1 MYKDNCRF
9 SLWSPNDNGGF
20 VEDRAFSCF
29 AQAQEGDF
37 TVGKEKL
44 DKVAEIMACSWVY
57 MRIYPDTI
65 SARYVCQQQGFNY
78 DNLLDQEVDYLSR
91 KIEEE
96 IDKYAAN

>member
-1 MYKDNCRF
+1 MLHKCDF
-9 SLWSPNDNGGF
+9 SLWAQSKDSSF

-44 DKVAEIMACSWVY
+44 NKVAEIMAYNWVY
-57 MRIYPDTI
+57 MRVNPDTV
-65 SARYVCQQQGFNY
+65 SARYVCQQQGFCY

-91 KIEEE
+91 QIEEE
-96 IDKYAAN
+96 VNKYAAN

>member
-1 MYKDNCRF
+1 MSGNCPF
-9 SLWSPNDNGGF
+9 SLHAPNSYGF

-44 DKVAEIMACSWVY
+44 NKVAEIMAYNWVY
-57 MRIYPDTI
+57 LKVYPDTPTI
-65 SARYVCQQQGFNY
+65 QYVCQRQGFNY

-91 KIEEE
+91 QIEEE
-96 IDKYAAN
+96 INKYAAN

>member
-1 MYKDNCRF
+1 MLHKCDFSIWAQGKD
-9 SLWSPNDNGGF
+9 SSF

-44 DKVAEIMACSWVY
+44 DKVAEIMAYSWVY
-57 MRIYPDTI
+57 MRVHPDTI
-65 SARYVCQQQGFNY
+65 SARYVCQQQGFKY

-91 KIEEE
+91 QIENE
-96 IDKYAAN
+96 INKYMS

>member
-1 MYKDNCRF
+1 MSGNCPF
-9 SLWSPNDNGGF
+9 SLHVPNSHGF

-44 DKVAEIMACSWVY
+44 NKVAEIMAYSWVY
-57 MRIYPDTI
+57 MRVHPDTI
-65 SARYVCQQQGFNY
+65 SARYVCQQQGFKY

-96 IDKYAAN
+96 IGKYVAC

>member
-1 MYKDNCRF
+1 MLHKCNFSIWSRGKD
-9 SLWSPNDNGGF
+9 SSF

-44 DKVAEIMACSWVY
+44 DKVAEIMAYSWVY
-57 MRIYPDTI
+57 MRVHPDTV

>member
-1 MYKDNCRF
+1 MLHKCDFSIWAQGKD
-9 SLWSPNDNGGF
+9 SSF

-44 DKVAEIMACSWVY
+44 NKVAEIMAYSWVY
-57 MRIYPDTI
+57 MKVYPDTV

-91 KIEEE
+91 QIEEE
-96 IDKYAAN
+96 IGKYVAC

>member
-1 MYKDNCRF
+1 MLHKCDFSIWAPSKD
-9 SLWSPNDNGGF
+9 SSF

-44 DKVAEIMACSWVY
+44 DKVAEIMAYSWVY
-57 MRIYPDTI
+57 MRVHPDTI
-65 SARYVCQQQGFNY
+65 SARYVCQQQGFKY
-78 DNLLDQEVDYLSR
+78 DNLLDQEVDYLSC

-96 IDKYAAN
+96 IGKYVAN

>member
-1 MYKDNCRF
+1 MLHKCDFSIWAQGKD
-9 SLWSPNDNGGF
+9 SSF

-44 DKVAEIMACSWVY
+44 DKVAEIMAYNWAY
-57 MRIYPDTI
+57 MKVHPDTI

-78 DNLLDQEVDYLSR
+78 DNLLDQEVDYLSHQ
-91 KIEEE
+91 IEDE
-96 IDKYAAN
+96 INKYVAT

>member
-1 MYKDNCRF
+1 MLHKCDFSIWAQGKD
-9 SLWSPNDNGGF
+9 SSF

-44 DKVAEIMACSWVY
+44 DKVAEIMAYNWVY
-57 MRIYPDTI
+57 MKFYPDTI
-65 SARYVCQQQGFNY
+65 FARYVCQQQGFSY

-91 KIEEE
+91 QIEEE
-96 IDKYAAN
+96 IVKYAAC